1 MERIYLARI
10 IEKFAVLSFQH
21 SPRMST
27 LPRTLAEL
35 LSGLDDVP
43 NILSN
48 GAYKDIDKIIA
59 QSHWMKEFQTYLRK
73 RKLEDAEQ
81 ILQFLILVEI
91 VLQYEKLIVSDK
103 CRKNTGLC
111 EQFKGEQRQVFGHI
125 MTHYFSEESENQ
137 ISLSN
142 QKLFDLLSTYAENS
156 GSGERLTEDMLSHL
170 KKARDD
176 SNVWSAGLDPVYMNF
191 LKTRSMNTSVIA
203 CLLSIL

>member
-1 MERIYLARI
+1 
-10 IEKFAVLSFQH
+10 
-21 SPRMST
+21 MSS

-48 GAYKDIDKIIA
+48 GAYKNVDKLIA
-59 QSHWMKEFQTYLRK
+59 HNHWMKEFQTYLNK

-81 ILQFLILVEI
+81 ILHFLILVEI

-103 CRKNTGLC
+103 CRKNTVLF
-111 EQFKGEQRQVFGHI
+111 EQLKAEQRQVFDHT
-125 MTHYFSEESENQ
+125 MMQYFFEESENQ

-156 GSGERLTEDMLSHL
+156 GSSERLTEDMLSHL

-176 SNVWSAGLDPVYMNF
+176 SNVWSAGLDPVYVNF
-191 LKTRSMNTSVIA
+191 LNTTSTNTNPIA